1 MAGRGRGRGQG
12 SKTPIPMSSIGM
24 NRQELQ
30 NQNVLAPPELY
41 PPTFFQALKI
51 EPEEVDLFLVGIKRQ
66 LRSEFKNSQFYL
78 KEKRDGPSVE
88 RYSDKYETILN
99 QPVSETKVW
108 NYDLFPDELKP
119 KLKGKTPGTV
129 KEKKKV
135 TFDDLKTKLERLES
149 TEATENEEAVED
161 EEKEKENEEEI
172 EAGVVE
178 EDIEEETDYAMSYFD
193 NGEDYLNDSDN
204 DLGDEATF

>member
-41 PPTFFQALKI
+41 PPTFFQTLKI

-78 KEKRDGPSVE
+78 KEKKDGPSVE

>member
-1 MAGRGRGRGQG
+1 M
-12 SKTPIPMSSIGM
+12 
-24 NRQELQ
+24 
-30 NQNVLAPPELY
+30 NVLTPPELY
-41 PPTFFQALKI
+41 PPTFFRAIKI

-66 LRSEFKNSQFYL
+66 LRNEFRNSQFYL
-78 KEKRDGPSVE
+78 KERKECTSVE

-99 QPVSETKVW
+99 QQPAGETKLW

-119 KLKGKTPGTV
+119 KLKGKTPGTT

-149 TEATENEEAVED
+149 SEQNENEETVED